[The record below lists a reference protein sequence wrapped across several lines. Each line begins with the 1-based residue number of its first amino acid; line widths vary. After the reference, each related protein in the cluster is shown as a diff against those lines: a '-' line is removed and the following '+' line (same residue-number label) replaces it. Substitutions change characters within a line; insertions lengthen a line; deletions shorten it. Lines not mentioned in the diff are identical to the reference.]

1 MTSKSTINSYDQFA
15 HAYSGRMRSGKNFAH
30 LFIEKPEMSR
40 QLDFVND
47 LSSAKVL
54 ALGCGSGEEVE
65 LLRSKGIK
73 DENIIGIDISSKL
86 IEIAKQNYP
95 EIDFRVGNMEDLSD
109 FSSSSFDL
117 VYSSLAMHY
126 LESWEKVLSE
136 ISRVL
141 KKEGQFIF
149 STHHPIF
156 WGSENMNLEGK
167 SFNIIGFSKEKD
179 DRNKVEIFGNY
190 LTKLKKEARWFEGKM
205 RIEFFNRSLSEMF
218 NSLTLAGFQIIDF
231 AEPRVLDE
239 AKEKDIKL
247 WKVNHEI
254 PMFCVWRVKK
264 LEGVES

>member
-40 QLDFVND
+40 QLDFITD

-54 ALGCGSGEEVE
+54 ALGCGSGEEIE

-86 IEIAKQNYP
+86 IEIAKQTYP
-95 EIDFRVGNMEDLSD
+95 EIDFRVGNMEDLSA

-126 LESWEKVLSE
+126 LELWDKVLGE

-141 KKEGQFIF
+141 KKDGQFIF

-156 WGSENMNLEGK
+156 WGNESVEFNGDNL
-167 SFNIIGFSKEKD
+167 NLIGFSKNRE

-190 LTKLKKEARWFEGKM
+190 LTKVKREARWFEGKM
-205 RIEFFNRSLSEMF
+205 RIEFFNRSISEMF
-218 NSLTLAGFQIIDF
+218 TSLSSAGFHVIDF
-231 AEPRVLDE
+231 TEPKVLDE

-247 WKVNHEI
+247 WKVNREI
-254 PMFCVWRVKK
+254 PMFCVWRVGK
-264 LEGVES
+264 LEG